1 MIAHTQSLHSQ
12 KLSGLLCVASLT
24 LFSYLITTLPVMAGT
39 GISSLVIAIVLGILF
54 GNTFPY
60 PSSWAPG
67 IQFAAKRLLRLAI
80 ILYGFR
86 VSFQQIASVGTQ
98 ALVIDILIVSL
109 TLFVGYWV
117 GRKLLKLDRDLSLLI
132 SAGSAICGAAAVLA
146 VEDVLKSEPYKAAVA
161 IGTVVLFGT
170 ASMFLYPLLQHAG
183 LFGFNETQ
191 FGVFAGASVH
201 EVAQAL
207 VAGANVS
214 SEAGKI
220 AVIVKMMRVLLLVP
234 VLIIL
239 SFVNNQTTASTSNPN
254 KYFKVTIPWFA
265 LGFVAMIGLNSMHI
279 VPFSWVDAINQAD
292 VILLTMAMGAIGI
305 ETKLNKMKNVG
316 LQPLYLAII
325 LFVWLLCS
333 AFLMVNFF

>member
-1 MIAHTQSLHSQ
+1 MISHTQSLHSQ
-12 KLSGLLCVASLT
+12 KISGLVCVSVLAWL
-24 LFSYLITTLPVMAGT
+24 SYMVTSLPVMAET

-54 GNTFPY
+54 GNTLPY
-60 PSSWAPG
+60 PASWTAG
-67 IQFAAKRLLRLAI
+67 IQFAAKRLLRIAI

-86 VSFQQIASVGTQ
+86 VSFQQIASVGVQ
-98 ALVIDILIVSL
+98 ALAVDILIVSL
-109 TLFVGYWV
+109 TLTAGYYI
-117 GRKLLKLDRDLSLLI
+117 GRKVLRLDRDMSLLI

-170 ASMFLYPLLQHAG
+170 ASMFLYPLIQHAG
-183 LFGFNETQ
+183 LFGFNDTQ

-214 SEAGKI
+214 PEAGKI

-239 SFVNNQTTASTSNPN
+239 SFISNQSSVSTLGSN
-254 KYFKVTIPWFA
+254 KLFKVTIPWFA
-265 LGFVAMIGLNSMHI
+265 LGFVAMIGLNSTRI
-279 VPFSWVDAINQAD
+279 VPSSWVDIINQTD
-292 VILLTMAMGAIGI
+292 IILLTMAMGAIGI
-305 ETKLNKMKNVG
+305 ETKLSKMKNVG
-316 LQPLYLAII
+316 LQPLYLAVM
-325 LFVWLLCS
+325 LFVWLLFS
-333 AFLMVNFF
+333 AFLMIRFF